1 MEEKVKVE
9 INKIFQ
15 EFEICKIDFD
25 RKIKIFD
32 YENNSEINIPIN
44 EYLWFFAQ
52 SVKNEKNL
60 FTMNF
65 PDYIYHELAEKGNV
79 EFKNS
84 TIGYGIVGFYE
95 DENDIIGTYVK
106 FGNRSYGPVLKNNKY
121 TKQIINFCETIL
133 DKLFVDNYK
142 IYPIFLNVTLNDK
155 HSHSV
160 VLICGREGTGLKL
173 FMYDPAGCESIYQEE
188 TECFLYD
195 IFLIM
200 LDKNKNSSYFPQE
213 IKNNNYDDPFSKNNI
228 TIIKNKPE
236 IFLLAIQTMTD
247 PSIKYGYCFVY
258 SSFFL
263 YCLLRNSTSNPEIN
277 FEELVVQTQYNLIRI
292 ILEKNKE
299 YFYKTIVCFIN
310 MMKER
315 FFIVNNGK
323 NYEKLNNRILELYY
337 SYSDINERNINTIN
351 ESLENS
357 LNFTQ
362 YTESRNYDE
371 ELNLLDWSNIK
382 KLRENEEC
390 KENHQC
396 ISKICVDNRC
406 TRPTPNDK
414 LDFLTRLE
422 WEEY

>member
-79 EFKNS
+79 EFKNL

-133 DKLFVDNYK
+133 DKLFVENYK

-155 HSHSV
+155 YSHSV

-173 FMYDPAGCESIYQEE
+173 FMYDPAGCESIYQE
-188 TECFLYD
+188 
-195 IFLIM
+195 
-200 LDKNKNSSYFPQE
+200 
-213 IKNNNYDDPFSKNNI
+213 
-228 TIIKNKPE
+228 
-236 IFLLAIQTMTD
+236 
-247 PSIKYGYCFVY
+247 
-258 SSFFL
+258 
-263 YCLLRNSTSNPEIN
+263 
-277 FEELVVQTQYNLIRI
+277 
-292 ILEKNKE
+292 
-299 YFYKTIVCFIN
+299 
-310 MMKER
+310 
-315 FFIVNNGK
+315 
-323 NYEKLNNRILELYY
+323 
-337 SYSDINERNINTIN
+337 
-351 ESLENS
+351 
-357 LNFTQ
+357 
-362 YTESRNYDE
+362 
-371 ELNLLDWSNIK
+371 
-382 KLRENEEC
+382 
-390 KENHQC
+390 
-396 ISKICVDNRC
+396 
-406 TRPTPNDK
+406 
-414 LDFLTRLE
+414 
-422 WEEY
+422 